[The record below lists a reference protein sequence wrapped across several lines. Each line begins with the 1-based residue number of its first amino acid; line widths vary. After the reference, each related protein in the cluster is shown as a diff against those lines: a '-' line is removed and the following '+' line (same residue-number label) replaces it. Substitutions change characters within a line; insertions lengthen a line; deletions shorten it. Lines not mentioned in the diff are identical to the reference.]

1 MEKQI
6 ALGQTGQTY
15 GRLAAIIKKAAHI
28 AGAPLRLLGRYY
40 SLVLERDVD
49 MRQTKTITEAQL
61 AFFATVMPADMHIL
75 LHVAACAWFIFALKK
90 CRSVMK
96 E

>member
-1 MEKQI
+1 
-6 ALGQTGQTY
+6 
-15 GRLAAIIKKAAHI
+15 
-28 AGAPLRLLGRYY
+28 
-40 SLVLERDVD
+40 
-49 MRQTKTITEAQL
+49 
-61 AFFATVMPADMHIL
+61 MPADMHIL